1 MPVYSVSD
9 AERQMKLPLFFDE
22 YSLRHYLEKT
32 AGRTVSLTLTENSSS
47 MISVKIHG
55 RSVSLRLHRMFLSA
69 EISVLAEIAEMI
81 KNKKGKTPHISRF
94 IKNNAVGIERKPKRL
109 KINAHGKFYNLLEIY
124 DSLNKDYFNSR
135 VSARITWGAKS
146 PRRAVRRRT
155 LGSYFK
161 DDGMIRINPVLDSG
175 KVPRYYIEYVVYHEM
190 LHADMDTE
198 AASGRRSVHSKEFK
212 RRERLFKHYE
222 KALSLE
228 KKK

>member
-1 MPVYSVSD
+1 MPVYSVSN
-9 AERQMKLPLFFDE
+9 AERQMKLPLLFDE
-22 YSLRHYLEKT
+22 HSLRHYIEKT
-32 AGRTVSLTLTENSSS
+32 AGRTVSLTFTENSSS
-47 MISVKIHG
+47 MISVKTYG

-69 EISVLAEIAEMI
+69 ETGVLAEIAEMI

-94 IKNNAVGIERKPKRL
+94 IKNNAAGIKRKPKRL

-124 DSLNKDYFNSR
+124 DSLNKDYFNSM

-161 DDGMIRINPVLDSG
+161 NDGMIRINPVLDSG

-190 LHADMDTE
+190 LHADMDAE
-198 AASGRRSVHSKEFK
+198 AANGRRSVHSKEFK

-222 KALSLE
+222 KALALE
-228 KKK
+228 KKN